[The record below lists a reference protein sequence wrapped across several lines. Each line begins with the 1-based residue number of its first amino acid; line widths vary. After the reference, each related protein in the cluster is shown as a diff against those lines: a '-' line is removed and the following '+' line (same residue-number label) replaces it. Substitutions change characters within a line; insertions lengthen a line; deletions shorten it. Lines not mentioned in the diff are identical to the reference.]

1 MPACRCWLVD
11 HRLAAD
17 AGSLMISK
25 LASRQAQIHERAGLS
40 VHIKASFWPYM
51 VPRETEPRRKQAGS
65 VHACMRVPI
74 EGATSGHF
82 RPPPPGFA
90 GVSCSSSQ
98 LGKTA
103 AQVHTCME
111 TQTSEKITSQ
121 IDRFSNLPGN
131 HTRDSQADAEYHTEF
146 RLGRRNAYQW
156 TPLLVSSGMR
166 EVRDE
171 KSASIQWSARDSIG
185 TGAFPRPPS
194 SKILPGGLN

>member
-51 VPRETEPRRKQAGS
+51 VPRDTERRRKQAGS

-111 TQTSEKITSQ
+111 TQTSEKNHVSNRPFFEPPRKPHARFTGRCRISHGVSFRTKERISVDTSA
-121 IDRFSNLPGN
+121 G
-131 HTRDSQADAEYHTEF
+131 
-146 RLGRRNAYQW
+146 
-156 TPLLVSSGMR
+156 
-166 EVRDE
+166 
-171 KSASIQWSARDSIG
+171 
-185 TGAFPRPPS
+185 
-194 SKILPGGLN
+194 ILWYA